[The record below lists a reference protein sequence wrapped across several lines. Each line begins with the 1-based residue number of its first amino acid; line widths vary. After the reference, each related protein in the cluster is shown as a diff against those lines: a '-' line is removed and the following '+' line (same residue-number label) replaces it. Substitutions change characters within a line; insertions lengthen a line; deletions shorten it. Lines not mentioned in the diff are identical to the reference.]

1 MKYEAFEEKFHE
13 LSMSERIAIFNE
25 YCMEYGDPDNTI
37 HCFDEDFF
45 ENFFSNPMEAAR
57 ATFFGN
63 IESWSDEYIKFNAY
77 GNLESLSEY
86 SAIGEIDYYLDEI
99 FEHKDTWEDYIE
111 DDDDEDS
118 DEEDTTYVCPHC
130 GHVFEQ
136 GEWDYNYDT
145 ALLDFKCPECDW
157 EGNENEVDT
166 EEE

>member
-37 HCFDEDFF
+37 HYFDEEFF
-45 ENFFSNPMEAAR
+45 DAYFSDPMEAAR

-63 IESWSDEYIKFNAY
+63 IESWSDEYIKFNSY

-118 DEEDTTYVCPHC
+118 DEE
-130 GHVFEQ
+130 E
-136 GEWDYNYDT
+136 
-145 ALLDFKCPECDW
+145 
-157 EGNENEVDT
+157 
-166 EEE
+166 